1 MIKAQLKNL
10 IKTINLV
17 KEAGFSLLMFSIG
30 ISVLQGILPIF
41 SMLLVQKMLNI
52 IASRIEH

>member
-30 ISVLQGILPIF
+30 I
-41 SMLLVQKMLNI
+41 
-52 IASRIEH
+52 R